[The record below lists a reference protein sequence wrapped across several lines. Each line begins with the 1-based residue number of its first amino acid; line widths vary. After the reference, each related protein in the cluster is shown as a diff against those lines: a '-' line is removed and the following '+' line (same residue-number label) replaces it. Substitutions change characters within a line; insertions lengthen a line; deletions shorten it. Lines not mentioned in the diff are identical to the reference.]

1 MFFKNKNTVE
11 KRVDESNSIVKCFSI
26 WEESAEEL
34 SYFNVTIDKHQ
45 GGTLKLT
52 FAVDHSSTA
61 VEGES
66 TVSGVPKIKQE
77 EIHIQV
83 VISSVRCTI

>member
-1 MFFKNKNTVE
+1 MQKGTGNHIVPVTCQSINTKV
-11 KRVDESNSIVKCFSI
+11 
-26 WEESAEEL
+26 A
-34 SYFNVTIDKHQ
+34 
-45 GGTLKLT
+45 LKLT

-77 EIHIQV
+77 QIHIQV
-83 VISSVRCTI
+83 EISSVRCSV

>member
-1 MFFKNKNTVE
+1 MQEGNQIVTCQSINTKVAFE
-11 KRVDESNSIVKCFSI
+11 
-26 WEESAEEL
+26 
-34 SYFNVTIDKHQ
+34 
-45 GGTLKLT
+45 LT

-77 EIHIQV
+77 QIHIEV
-83 VISSVRCTI
+83 EIPSVRCSV